1 MSPHVFSNYN
11 KYKDYNGLKRRVEKS
26 LFCLIGVSC
35 VFFLE
40 AFTLPI
46 CFVVKVYI
54 YTGIVH
60 TSNKRNK
67 ESQK

>member
-1 MSPHVFSNYN
+1 MSPYVFSNFN

-40 AFTLPI
+40 VSLYRFALLS
-46 CFVVKVYI
+46 KYI

-60 TSNKRNK
+60 TKNKRNK